1 MKSGSECDDGFVI
14 RTPKVLY
21 GVSFRPFGPI
31 FASKTTL
38 MTVCSVTAVSESK
51 SEAGFVISSPD
62 YMLYPI
68 FGPFG
73 SIFVSK
79 TTLMTVC
86 SDTAEV
92 LESNEHRIRNLHPRV
107 TIGYHFQTI

>member
-1 MKSGSECDDGFVI
+1 MKSGSESDDGFVI
-14 RTPKVLY
+14 RTPKVLF
-21 GVSFRPFGPI
+21 GVSFRPFGTI

-38 MTVCSVTAVSESK
+38 MTVCSDTTTSERK
-51 SEAGFVISSPD
+51 SEAGFVISSPY

-68 FGPFG
+68 FRPFG

-86 SDTAEV
+86 SDTAGV
-92 LESNEHRIRNLHPRV
+92 LE
-107 TIGYHFQTI
+107 